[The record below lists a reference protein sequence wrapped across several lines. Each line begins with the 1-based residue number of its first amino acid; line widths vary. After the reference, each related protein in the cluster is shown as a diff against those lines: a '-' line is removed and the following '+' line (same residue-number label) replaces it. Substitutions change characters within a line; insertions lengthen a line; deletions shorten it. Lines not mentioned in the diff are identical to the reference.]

1 MKKLILLLASGVF
14 AITLAATEV
23 NDREAAFP
31 LSFKYD
37 GEAFSAR
44 TWPSSER
51 MVAPGETETLFTSPD
66 GKLRLSV
73 IRKTYPDFPVT
84 ELRSTLEC
92 ISSEETG
99 IIDDFQSF
107 VFSRKYDSRSI
118 KVRRITGSESKYTD
132 FCRHDVLL
140 QQRPGCDTLS
150 LVSGTGLSASS
161 SI

>member
-1 MKKLILLLASGVF
+1 MKKLILILASVML
-14 AITLAATEV
+14 AITAA
-23 NDREAAFP
+23 AAGDGKNAYP
-31 LSFKYD
+31 LSFTYD
-37 GEAFSAR
+37 GQAFSTQ
-44 TWPSSER
+44 TWPSSEKQTG
-51 MVAPGETETLFTSPD
+51 PFETETTYLSPD
-66 GKLRLSV
+66 GKLKLTV
-73 IRKTYPDFPVT
+73 LRKTYPDFPVT

-99 IIDDFQSF
+99 IIDDFRSS

>member
-1 MKKLILLLASGVF
+1 MKKPILLLTSAML
-14 AITLAATEV
+14 AITVAAAGDGR
-23 NDREAAFP
+23 NACP
-31 LSFKYD
+31 LSFTYD

-99 IIDDFQSF
+99 IIDDFRSF